1 MKNFAAAILL
11 LWSAFALAQSAATK
25 VEFAGTS
32 DAIKVNK
39 IMVKQGA
46 LMQVQAEM
54 YNDLRKPMTVYYRTR
69 WLDEGGFQVWEDEAW
84 KPMVF
89 QAFTTQ
95 RIQMT
100 APTPKAR
107 DFKIQ
112 LSTEDATRAPRESLN
127 Q

>member
-1 MKNFAAAILL
+1 MKSFLASLL
-11 LWSAFALAQSAATK
+11 LVCSSFALAQQAATK

-39 IMVKQGA
+39 IMVKQGT

>member
-1 MKNFAAAILL
+1 MKKFVTALLL
-11 LWSAFALAQSAATK
+11 LWGSFALAQSAASK
-25 VEFAGTS
+25 VEFAGSS

-54 YNDLRKPMTVYYRTR
+54 YNDLSKPMTVYYRTR

-95 RIQMT
+95 RIQIT

-112 LSTEDATRAPRESLN
+112 LSTEDATRAPRQNPN

>member
-1 MKNFAAAILL
+1 MKTFFATLML
-11 LWSAFALAQSAATK
+11 LWSAFTFAQAAATK

>member
-1 MKNFAAAILL
+1 MKKLFTVIVL
-11 LWSAFALAQSAATK
+11 LWSSFALAQSAASK

-39 IMVKQGA
+39 IQVKQGA

-112 LSTEDATRAPRESLN
+112 LSTEDATRAPRQMLN